1 MYFSDIFRPMK
12 WHIIVC
18 AVVFYIFPALRFI
31 VPEGALIFVM
41 LMTEALNAVI
51 IFITS
56 TALTIKE
63 GFKWYYPFVVMFLY
77 APACFL
83 YYGES
88 MISNIFVYLILAYT
102 AQIIGF
108 IVGKIIER
116 NR

>member
-12 WHIIVC
+12 WHIVACII
-18 AVVFYIFPALRFI
+18 AFYVFPALS
-31 VPEGALIFVM
+31 FVLPQETSSTIM
-41 LMTEALNAVI
+41 LVSEMLNRLVI
-51 IFITS
+51 LVTAI
-56 TALTIKE
+56 ALTIKE

-88 MISNIFVYLILAYT
+88 MVANIFVYLIFAYT
-102 AQIIGF
+102 AQIAGF
-108 IVGKIIER
+108 IVRKIIER